1 MQIMNK
7 ALERLWIN
15 EIEKREQQIKQ
26 LQTDHKFCPSIKSA
40 LLEEIQSLKSQ
51 NEKLQKVID
60 EIRKIFQTYRDDNLY
75 DFDTFNDEANAILK
89 EVEE

>member
-7 ALERLWIN
+7 DLDRLLELQDMITKYDGNASLRNQKEYEQLKSKIN
-15 EIEKREQQIKQ
+15 EKLEK
-26 LQTDHKFCPSIKSA
+26 
-40 LLEEIQSLKSQ
+40 